1 MELRRRETTGAID
14 WCAGERRV
22 ALETARVPG
31 SEVIRLR
38 GFCGDGT
45 VLQAQSLWQGY
56 VITMEECQG
65 FGRVEQVFVSH
76 VEDAVTFWAQCVDR
90 AHEIPPLSEELATHC
105 PLKGPTFSNP
115 EVGKIYG
122 GLFSQDNCWYRCK
135 VQKVIS
141 DEFCHVTYIDYG
153 NSEALKRSCLVELPV
168 ELQFPGLARKY
179 RLWGLQLSDPDV
191 SMSEQGTAFLVNM
204 INERQITV
212 RHKVTYKD
220 NTVVVQAER
229 DRTDIGEEVLKKG
242 FAVRCKMVPNVNHDE
257 GTRMDLN
264 CSPLNSQMSLSFSN
278 RVVEIGAAGDRKSST
293 KPNRMQDPFNSQS
306 LALNKIDGSC
316 GNNICLTKV
325 SAENPPNS
333 LITKNREV
341 MDENARLKFQL
352 DHALKKCESLESQIQ
367 LIRLEAD
374 KEKEEMRYLLDK
386 SLKTAISDK
395 LRVLSS
401 KIELLKSARRE
412 NMNICFGDD
421 LSQAV
426 RIVSEECVIAPSS
439 LVTLGEIWEAYNVAL
454 QAIQL
459 CKDTEEV
466 AGLIKTRNT
475 VQEALFSAVQEFIRE
490 VDELSLS
497 NRTKAL
503 EQIVCS
509 LEDVYGKA
517 TNAEASDEVF
527 QDFHEWKRAKME
539 KFSKVRRDTDDSL
552 RVLFLWFNDLREF
565 FDLTSTEPLT
575 SDEVVGNIDELINN
589 VESVIEK
596 ELNIFGAEH
605 DETEKKIILS
615 AYNKVVQ
622 KIRQEL
628 ELIKVV
634 MSKHTDSV
642 EFEKQIA
649 KWLHKSPNVDK
660 LLAIKKSLKGLKTRL
675 RWKAIEQRSLEE
687 SDDACDT
694 DVNTIKENIA
704 ELREKIFEE
713 IYQEQEEYH
722 KLRCLVEKWF
732 PELPLLHPE
741 TGILNYINSG
751 GLLSVSL
758 ERELFNAEPMK
769 ELSSKR
775 PVVCADIRGRKVL
788 LKGYS
793 VDVDTEAK
801 VINRA
806 AKYHMA
812 WCELKEKSELLPLMF
827 LFFCKSDPLAYLI
840 VPFYPGESLREIQA
854 SRPLTAQEVA
864 RVMKGVA
871 SGLQILHKANIVHGS
886 VHQNNVFALNRK
898 KGMLGDFDFT
908 KTEEQRNLLN
918 SVGALNLTSPE
929 VKAGHLASPSTDMY
943 SYGCLLFW
951 LSHGEQSKIMQ
962 DGSPD
967 LDSCSMDRNLKDL
980 LSRLVSGAS
989 QITAAQVAED
999 EYFLTIEAQV
1009 PPVYNN
1015 EVDEA
1020 STNEDVIVQLQAD
1033 S

>member
-1 MELRRRETTGAID
+1 
-14 WCAGERRV
+14 
-22 ALETARVPG
+22 
-31 SEVIRLR
+31 
-38 GFCGDGT
+38 
-45 VLQAQSLWQGY
+45 
-56 VITMEECQG
+56 MEECLG

-90 AHEIPPLSEELATHC
+90 ADEMPPLCEELATYC
-105 PLKGPTFSNP
+105 PLKGPIFSNP
-115 EVGKIYG
+115 EIGTIYG

-141 DEFCHVTYIDYG
+141 NEFCHVIYIDYG
-153 NSEALKRSCLVELPV
+153 NSEAVNRSCLVELPE

-191 SMSEQGTAFLVNM
+191 SVSEQGTAFLVNM

-220 NTVVVQAER
+220 NTVVVQAES
-229 DRTDIGEEVLKKG
+229 DQTDIGEEVLKKG
-242 FAVRCKMVPNVNHDE
+242 FAVRCKTVPILINDE
-257 GTRMDLN
+257 GTRMDLI
-264 CSPLNSQMSLSFSN
+264 CPPLNSNMSLSLSN
-278 RVVEIGAAGDRKSST
+278 RHVENAAGGDRKSST
-293 KPNRMQDPFNSQS
+293 TPNRTQDPFNNQS
-306 LALNKIDGSC
+306 RALNPIDDSS
-316 GNNICLTKV
+316 GNNACWTKL
-325 SAENPPNS
+325 SPGSSPNS
-333 LITKNREV
+333 LSTKHREV
-341 MDENARLKFQL
+341 MDENERLKFQMDL
-352 DHALKKCESLESQIQ
+352 VLKKCESLESQIE
-367 LIRLEAD
+367 LLGLEAT
-374 KEKEEMRYLLDK
+374 KEKEAMHCLLER

-421 LSQAV
+421 LSEAV
-426 RIVSEECVIAPSS
+426 RVISEECSVAPSS
-439 LVTLGEIWEAYNVAL
+439 LETLEEIWGAYNVAQ
-454 QAIQL
+454 QAIQQ
-459 CKDTEEV
+459 CKVTEEV

-475 VQEALFSAVQEFIRE
+475 VQQALFSAVQDFIRE

-503 EQIVCS
+503 EQIFSS

-517 TNAEASDEVF
+517 TDPEASDEVF
-527 QDFHEWKRAKME
+527 QDFHDWKQAKIE
-539 KFSKVRRDTDDSL
+539 KFSNVRSDTDDSL

-565 FDLTSTEPLT
+565 FDLTSTASLN
-575 SDEVVGNIDELINN
+575 SDEVVGNIDELIKN

-596 ELNIFGAEH
+596 ELNISGAEH

-628 ELIKVV
+628 ELIRVV
-634 MSKHTDSV
+634 MSKHKDSV

-649 KWLHKSPNVDK
+649 EWLHKSPNVDK
-660 LLAIKKSLKGLKTRL
+660 LLAIKKTLKGLKTQL

-687 SDDACDT
+687 LDEACDA
-694 DVNTIKENIA
+694 DVNNIKENIA

-713 IYQEQEEYH
+713 IYLEQEEYN

-741 TGILNYINSG
+741 SGIVNYMNSG

-775 PVVCADIRGRKVL
+775 PVVCADIQGRKVL

-793 VDVDTEAK
+793 IDVDTEAK
-801 VINRA
+801 VIERA

-812 WCELKEKSELLPLMF
+812 WCELKEESHLVPLMF

-854 SRPLTAQEVA
+854 SRPLTIQEVA

-871 SGLQILHKANIVHGS
+871 CGLQTLHKANIVHGS

-898 KGMLGDFDFT
+898 QGMLGDFDFT
-908 KTEEQRNLLN
+908 KTDEQRNLLN
-918 SVGALNLTSPE
+918 SVGPLNFTSPE

-951 LSHGEQSKIMQ
+951 LSHGEQYKIMQ
-962 DGSPD
+962 DGTPD
-967 LDSCSMDRNLKDL
+967 LESCSMDRNLKDL

-989 QITAAQVAED
+989 QITAAQVTED
-999 EYFLTIEAQV
+999 EYFLTQEAQV
-1009 PPVYNN
+1009 LPVSNS

-1020 STNEDVIVQLQAD
+1020 STNENADVQIQ
-1033 S
+1033 SCS